1 MIQVERCKFREV
13 MKKYFFG
20 LLFQISL
27 VASVS
32 AADTS
37 YIVLRVRGLELV
49 PQGLDKGHFFQ
60 QQLMSLL
67 QRELRNKS
75 ALIISSDDSEK
86 VAAVQFNFAI
96 EINILELHL
105 NDPIINELN
114 SVLSRDVHSN
124 TYKDEAEDLRKEEAR
139 VTAEI
144 TITEKLVTGILRINA
159 ATLKLP
165 EMSTNWN
172 DVFVES
178 YNWENKSATYTGS
191 LQALGI
197 KEKQLIKARALPVPK
212 QELIYRELVQQF
224 VKKASGKIIN
234 SMN

>member
-1 MIQVERCKFREV
+1 MN
-13 MKKYFFG
+13 KYFVG
-20 LLFQISL
+20 LLFLLQINL
-27 VASVS
+27 AETVCG
-32 AADTS
+32 ADTS
-37 YIVLRVRGLELV
+37 YILLRVRGLELI
-49 PQGLDKGHFFQ
+49 PEGLDKGHFFQ
-60 QQLMSLL
+60 QQLLMLL
-67 QRELRNKS
+67 QRELRNKTS
-75 ALIISSDDSEK
+75 LIIASDDSEK

-96 EINILELHL
+96 DINILELHL
-105 NDPIINELN
+105 NDPIINEVN
-114 SVLSRDVHSN
+114 NVLSRDVHSN

-172 DVFVES
+172 DLFVES

-197 KEKQLIKARALPVPK
+197 KEKQLVKTRPKPVPK
-212 QELIYRELVQQF
+212 QETIYRELVLQCI
-224 VKKASGKIIN
+224 KKASLKIIS